1 MVNTSCAVFQ
11 CNSSSHRHKG
21 LRFHQFP
28 RDERTHLWVLAC
40 KRPDLIGKDID
51 QLKNMHVCSLH
62 FEHRMYGKLL
72 LKKSAVP
79 TLNLPALA
87 TRTVSTQ
94 TDNPDAH
101 MALHILTSQGV
112 QTDEIIDR
120 RNNYFGKEAQGMT
133 VNQFVKACDVFLPR
147 SLGAFV
153 KSHIYLSEQK
163 HG

>member
-11 CNSSSHRHKG
+11 CTSSSHRHKG

-28 RDERTHLWVLAC
+28 RDERTPIWVKAC
-40 KRPDLIGKDID
+40 KRPDLLGKDID

-112 QTDEIIDR
+112 QTNESFFEKPPDLGVSVE
-120 RNNYFGKEAQGMT
+120 
-133 VNQFVKACDVFLPR
+133 QFLKACDVYLP
-147 SLGAFV
+147 SALVAFV
-153 KSHIYLSEQK
+153 KGHIYFDRSQN
-163 HG
+163 